1 MNERVADYPID
12 RLFLERWSPRAFT
25 GEAIPEAELFS
36 LIEAARWAPSSYNSQ
51 PWRFLYARRD
61 TPHWERF
68 LGLLVE
74 FNQSWVKHA
83 AALLFVVSKSTL
95 LPPGKDREVPSHSH
109 SFDAGSAFACLS
121 LQAARSGWAAHGMVG
136 VDFDRA
142 FAVLRVPQGYR
153 VEAAVAV
160 GRRGE
165 ASILPEPMR
174 GREQPN
180 GRMKLAEF
188 TFEGGFPE

>member
-1 MNERVADYPID
+1 
-12 RLFLERWSPRAFT
+12 
-25 GEAIPEAELFS
+25 
-36 LIEAARWAPSSYNSQ
+36 
-51 PWRFLYARRD
+51 
-61 TPHWERF
+61 
-68 LGLLVE
+68 
-74 FNQSWVKHA
+74 
-83 AALLFVVSKSTL
+83 
-95 LPPGKDREVPSHSH
+95 
-109 SFDAGSAFACLS
+109 
-121 LQAARSGWAAHGMVG
+121 MVG